1 MSISELSPDPTGR
14 SDHSGPNNFRGPN
27 SVSHKRIGHFRHVL
41 RCVEQHCEQQPHHA
55 VVLILTDENDVWT
68 GTVRCDAWTQQDL
81 KQCER
86 VVERSARE
94 SHRVIVGLYD
104 TGVAGRR
111 WVETCAQR
119 WPNIVMAYAVEE
131 SRWFSNAT
139 IHEGG
144 EWATHH
150 SNVRSSEPA
159 HLGEGLPHNH
169 HQAIPECAQELF
181 HAAYDS
187 AQRERDRALVNNGL
201 WHMVDVWEWVLRQH
215 ELHESEPGPH
225 THTSNQFVGPWT
237 HSLVHVVAAVC
248 AQLDIATERER
259 MIQQITVPC
268 RLASTVEYKEVF
280 TGEWGGPM
288 SVDGLRAHRNI
299 TEYACAMT
307 QAAGKGPH
315 STARAMLAWI
325 EWAMGNHEQARQAI
339 QNALLLEKE
348 ALADIEARQAG
359 SNEASQQPLNT
370 FAAQVEDVLDARS
383 YPRWVEVPKR

>member
-1 MSISELSPDPTGR
+1 
-14 SDHSGPNNFRGPN
+14 
-27 SVSHKRIGHFRHVL
+27 
-41 RCVEQHCEQQPHHA
+41 
-55 VVLILTDENDVWT
+55 
-68 GTVRCDAWTQQDL
+68 
-81 KQCER
+81 
-86 VVERSARE
+86 
-94 SHRVIVGLYD
+94 
-104 TGVAGRR
+104 
-111 WVETCAQR
+111 
-119 WPNIVMAYAVEE
+119 
-131 SRWFSNAT
+131 
-139 IHEGG
+139 
-144 EWATHH
+144 
-150 SNVRSSEPA
+150 
-159 HLGEGLPHNH
+159 
-169 HQAIPECAQELF
+169 
-181 HAAYDS
+181 
-187 AQRERDRALVNNGL
+187 
-201 WHMVDVWEWVLRQH
+201 MVDVWEWVLRQH